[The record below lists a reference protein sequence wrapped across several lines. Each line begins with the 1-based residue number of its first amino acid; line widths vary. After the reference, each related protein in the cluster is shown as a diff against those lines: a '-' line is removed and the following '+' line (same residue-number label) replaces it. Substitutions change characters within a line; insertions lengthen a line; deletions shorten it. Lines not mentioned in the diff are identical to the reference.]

1 METSYENVIE
11 EVVQSIFS
19 TMLNIDLIRA
29 DIPATA
35 EQEPLLTSVQIAG
48 EWTGSIVLA
57 MSPALA
63 RASAAAMLAL
73 EPQEVGEADLRDVSA
88 ELTNMIGGNVKSLLP
103 GPSYLSLPTIIAGS
117 DFGLQFHNA
126 LLIDDVSMHSADGSL
141 RVRLY
146 TKILDVDSSNG

>member
-1 METSYENVIE
+1 METSYENMIA

-19 TMLNIDLIRA
+19 TMLDIELTPSE
-29 DIPATA
+29 IPAAT

-57 MSPALA
+57 MSPELA
-63 RASAAAMLAL
+63 SASAAAMLTLTPA
-73 EPQEVGEADLRDVSA
+73 EVNEEDRRDVAA
-88 ELTNMIGGNVKSLLP
+88 ELINMIGGNVKSLLP

-117 DFGLQFHNA
+117 DFGLQFHQA
-126 LLIDDVSMHSADGSL
+126 LLIEDVSMQSPAGAL

-146 TKILDVDSSNG
+146 TKIVDANSTNG